1 MESCY
6 RSAVWLKLSSET
18 GGGGKWAN
26 RRIGAKRFVPKG
38 LKDAAWG
45 FNLVLT
51 PGVSP
56 KKGPPCRGGRDKSL

>member
-18 GGGGKWAN
+18 GQWAN
-26 RRIGAKRFVPKG
+26 RRIGAKCFVPKG
-38 LKDAAWG
+38 LKDAAWR
-45 FNLVLT
+45 FNQVLT